1 MAIDP
6 GRLNVD
12 LLIKQG
18 NLTLTDLSILKNLQ
32 VIDDKMAESTG
43 MLSRVIDTEG
53 DTVYNST
60 GVTFTLA
67 SLGVSE
73 CRFVYIESDQE
84 VVVQYESSDLFGI
97 TTGGGPPVVPNGFI
111 LGGFNYMWVTPPSD
125 DPTGQLVDTNIRK
138 VGMALIKGRDI
149 TTVTIKNM
157 SGNQA
162 NVRLFACGYQA

>member
-32 VIDDKMAESTG
+32 VIDDKMAESSG
-43 MLSRVIDTEG
+43 MLSRVIDTEAT
-53 DTVYNST
+53 DIYNST
-60 GVTFTLA
+60 GAAFNLG
-67 SLGVSE
+67 SLGVSD

-84 VVVQYESSDLFGI
+84 VVVEYMSSTLFGI
-97 TTGGGPPVVPNGFI
+97 TVGGGPPLVPNGFQ
-111 LGGFNYMWVTPPSD
+111 LAGFNYMWVTPPSD

-138 VGMALIKGRDI
+138 VGIAVIKGKDI
-149 TTVTIKNM
+149 TSVTIKNM

-162 NVRLFACGYQA
+162 NVRIFACGYQA

>member
-43 MLSRVIDTEG
+43 MLSRVINTAS
-53 DTVYNST
+53 N
-60 GVTFTLA
+60 VTFTMA
-67 SLGVSE
+67 DMGVSD
-73 CRFVYIESDQE
+73 CRFLYIESDQE
-84 VVVQYESSDLFGI
+84 VTVTLTNDPAQ
-97 TTGGGPPVVPNGFI
+97 GGLANAV
-111 LGGFNYMWVTPPSD
+111 YYVTPPSD

-138 VGMALIKGRDI
+138 VGFCLIKGRA
-149 TTVTIKNM
+149 VLTINVANA

-162 NVRLFACGYQA
+162 NVRILGCGYQA